1 MIVVRSVWICKDCCE
16 QFTVRRVAIF
26 CPGCMLE
33 TQPLG
38 SKCETRHREKR
49 FVIISD
55 SLSLYI
61 LFSSQESISITVD
74 GRHRAR
80 D

>member
-38 SKCETRHREKR
+38 SMCDHREKR

-55 SLSLYI
+55 SLSLYFI
-61 LFSSQESISITVD
+61 FLSRVHFDNGGWEASSP
-74 GRHRAR
+74 
-80 D
+80 